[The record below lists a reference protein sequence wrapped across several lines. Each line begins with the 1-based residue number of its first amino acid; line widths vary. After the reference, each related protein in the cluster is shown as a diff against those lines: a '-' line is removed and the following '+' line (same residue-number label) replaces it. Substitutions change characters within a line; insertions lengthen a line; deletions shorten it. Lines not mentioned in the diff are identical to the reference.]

1 MALFIYV
8 LLQAL
13 YLVGDGS
20 GFGSETLIIP
30 FSVRS
35 KSGGGCISCAGGG
48 GITRCGGHT
57 DGVELQPA
65 TARSKISA

>member
-8 LLQAL
+8 LLQVV
-13 YLVGDGS
+13 YLCCNGS

-30 FSVRS
+30 FSVWS

-48 GITRCGGHT
+48 GITRGGGHT